1 MRRALMILI
10 ALLIVTAL
18 VAGSRLFGSEEKPA
32 ATREVAEVVKLTG
45 TVVDMHCYVTHGIR
59 DAKHT
64 ACSNACIARGVP
76 AGFLTDDGKLYVLF
90 DEKPFSVKD
99 KVAGLADVPAVLTGT
114 PVERSGIRGIQ
125 IKSIERVAANP
136 TR

>member
-1 MRRALMILI
+1 MRKALVVVI

-18 VAGSRLFGSEEKPA
+18 VAGSRLFGAEEK
-32 ATREVAEVVKLTG
+32 VAPRVTLKG

-76 AGFLTDDGKLYVLF
+76 AGFLADDGKLYVLF
-90 DEKPFSVKD
+90 DQKPFSVKE

-114 PVERSGIRGIQ
+114 PVERGGIRGIQ
-125 IKSIERVAANP
+125 IEKIERAAP
-136 TR
+136 AK

>member
-1 MRRALMILI
+1 MRKAWVILI

-18 VAGSRLFGSEEKPA
+18 VAGSRLSGAEDEEKA
-32 ATREVAEVVKLTG
+32 AGAAVKLKG

-76 AGFLTDDGKLYVLF
+76 AGFLAEDGKLYVLF
-90 DEKPFSVKD
+90 GQKPFSVKET
-99 KVAGLADVPAVLTGT
+99 VAGLADVPAVLTGT
-114 PVERSGIRGIQ
+114 PVERAGIRGIQ
-125 IKSIERVAANP
+125 IEKIERAAP
-136 TR
+136 AK

>member
-1 MRRALMILI
+1 MKKIRLLVGIAILI
-10 ALLIVTAL
+10 VAALFL
-18 VAGSRLFGSEEKPA
+18 GSRLIAAEEKA
-32 ATREVAEVVKLTG
+32 ADVSLNG

-76 AGFLTDDGKLYVLF
+76 AGFLAEDGTLYVLF

-99 KVAGLADVPAVLTGT
+99 KVAGLADIPATLKGT
-114 PVERSGIRGIQ
+114 PVVRGGIKGIQ
-125 IKSIERVAANP
+125 IKSIEKKNAEQ
-136 TR
+136 

>member
-1 MRRALMILI
+1 MKKAWVVVI

-18 VAGSRLFGSEEKPA
+18 VAGSRLFGAEDEEKAGGA
-32 ATREVAEVVKLTG
+32 AVKLKG

-76 AGFLTDDGKLYVLF
+76 AGFLAEDGKLYVLF
-90 DEKPFSVKD
+90 GEKPFSVKET
-99 KVAGLADVPAVLTGT
+99 VAGLADVPAILTGT
-114 PVERSGIRGIQ
+114 PVERAGIRGIQ
-125 IKSIERVAANP
+125 IKSIEKAAP
-136 TR
+136 AQ

>member
-1 MRRALMILI
+1 MKKNLLLVGIVILI
-10 ALLIVTAL
+10 VAALFL
-18 VAGSRLFGSEEKPA
+18 GSRLIAEEKA
-32 ATREVAEVVKLTG
+32 AEVSLNG

-76 AGFLTDDGKLYVLF
+76 AGFLAEDGTLYVLF

-99 KVAGLADVPAVLTGT
+99 KVAGLADIPATLKGT
-114 PVERSGIRGIQ
+114 PVVRGGIKGIQ
-125 IKSIERVAANP
+125 IKSIEKKNAEQ
-136 TR
+136 